1 MTHLAEKVKFLSD
14 PSSYGGTTRHIETRE
29 THMSWVFLTDNR
41 VYKLKKPVKYPFL
54 DFSSLRRRFYYCR
67 EELRLNSRLA
77 ENTYL
82 AVVAL
87 RCDETG
93 HMSLSGEGRII
104 DWLVEMRR
112 LPASDMLDARIRHGS
127 ATRSEIERV
136 GKRLVDF
143 YAHCPRELAAGETY
157 VRYLAGEQQINRRI
171 LARPELGL
179 PGLGQSALDKVD
191 HALER
196 LGPDIVERVRRG
208 NIVEGHGDLRP
219 EHICLTDP
227 PQIIDCLEFNRTM
240 RIVDPYDEVN
250 YLGIECDVLGATR
263 IRPLLRGMLERG
275 IGNAPEVPL
284 LALYGGF
291 RALLRARLCV
301 AHLLEH
307 PVRHAET
314 WRPLAVRYI
323 AAADAQ
329 CLNLPHPAGRRSNRA
344 YGDA

>member
-14 PSSYGGTTRHIETRE
+14 PSSYGGATRRVEARE
-29 THMSWVFLTDNR
+29 THMSWVFLTDSR
-41 VYKLKKPVKYPFL
+41 VYKLKKPVRYPFL
-54 DFSSLRRRFYYCR
+54 DFSSLPRRFYFCR
-67 EELRLNSRLA
+67 EELKLNSRLA

-93 HMSLSGEGRII
+93 HMSLSGAGHII

-127 ATRSEIERV
+127 ATRHEIERV
-136 GKRLVDF
+136 GDRLVDF
-143 YAHCPRELAAGETY
+143 YARCPRELGAGETY
-157 VRYLAGEQQINRRI
+157 VRYLAGEQLINRRI
-171 LARPELGL
+171 LGRPELGL

-191 HALER
+191 HALEQ
-196 LGPDIVERVRRG
+196 LGPAIEERVRRG
-208 NIVEGHGDLRP
+208 TIVEGHGDLRP

-227 PQIIDCLEFNRTM
+227 PQIIDCLEFNHTM

-250 YLGIECDVLGATR
+250 YLGIECDVLGATW
-263 IRPLLRGMLERG
+263 IRPLLRRMLERG
-275 IGNAPEVPL
+275 IGNAPDAPL

-307 PVRHAET
+307 PVRHGEK
-314 WRPLAVRYI
+314 WHPLAIRYV

-329 CLNLPHPAGRRSNRA
+329 CLNLPSPAGRRSNRA
-344 YGDA
+344 YGDV